1 MAVDKPKGPRS
12 VALVGPYSSGKTTLL
27 EAILHICGEID
38 RKGSVNA
45 GTSTGDSSKEA
56 RDRQMGVEV
65 NTAHATYLDDD
76 FTLLDCPGSIE
87 FFQESE
93 GVLSGVD
100 AAVVVCE
107 PDRDRVLTLSPILKR
122 LQDGNIPTFLF
133 VNKIDKAHGSVQD
146 LFNSLQSVTNRALV
160 LRQVPIFK
168 DNIITGYVDLA
179 SERAYVYKEGEA
191 SRIIDLPPE
200 MAEEEG
206 TSRFEMLEK
215 LADFDD
221 HLMEELLE
229 DIEPEKE
236 EIYSLLQND
245 LKEGLVTP
253 VFLGSAEYDHG
264 VRRLLKALRH
274 EVPEARV
281 AAERAGFD
289 ARSDAPVAQILKTY
303 ISAQAGKLSLAR
315 IWSGKISDGD
325 SFPAGRVAGLFRL
338 QGAKTE
344 KLSSASAGDIVALGR
359 LEDVRTGDF
368 LSMDAAPTPEEPS
381 ESLEP
386 VYNFALYAENRD
398 DDVKLSSALGKI
410 VEEDPSLRA
419 EHKQETQEL
428 LLWGQGEIHLKVALE
443 RLRNKYGLNVK
454 SRKPKVA
461 YKEAIRKAATQHA
474 RYKKQSGGHGQF
486 GDVQIEIKPLPRG
499 SGFSF
504 EEKIVGGSVP
514 RQYIPAVETGVK
526 EYLAEGPLGFPV
538 VDVSVTLFDG
548 QFHSVDSSE
557 NSFKSA
563 ARIAMSEGMPKC
575 DPVLLEPIYKVEI
588 SMPSEYTSKANSIV
602 SGRRGQIL
610 GFDARDGWEGWDVLT
625 AMIPESEVH
634 DLIVDLRSA
643 TLGVGTYRSE
653 FDHLQELTGHNAEKV
668 LQAREQ

>member
-1 MAVDKPKGPRS
+1 MVVDKPMGPRS
-12 VALVGPYSSGKTTLL
+12 IALVGPYSSGKTTLL
-27 EAILHICGEID
+27 EAILHICGETD
-38 RKGSVNA
+38 RKGSVTA
-45 GTSTGDSSKEA
+45 GTSCGDSSREA
-56 RDRQMGVEV
+56 RDRQMSVEV
-65 NTAHATYLDDD
+65 NAAHAIYLGDD
-76 FTLLDCPGSIE
+76 FSILDCPGSIE
-87 FFQESE
+87 FFQETE
-93 GVLSGVD
+93 NALTGVD

-107 PDRDRVLTLSPILKR
+107 PDSDRVLTLSPILKR
-122 LQDGNIPTFLF
+122 LQEKNLPTFIF

-146 LFNSLQSVTNRALV
+146 LFNSLQSVTDRALV

-168 DNIITGYVDLA
+168 DNIVTGYVDLA

-206 TSRFEMLEK
+206 SSRFAMLEK

-229 DIEPEKE
+229 DIDPERE

-253 VFLGSAEYDHG
+253 VFLGSAEHDNG

-274 EVPEARV
+274 EVPEASV
-281 AAERAGFD
+281 AAARAGFGAGTD
-289 ARSDAPVAQILKTY
+289 GPVAQVVKTY
-303 ISAQAGKLSLAR
+303 MSAQGGKLSLAR
-315 IWSGKISDGD
+315 IWSGTVKDGD
-325 SFPAGRVAGLFRL
+325 SFAVGRVGGLFRL
-338 QGAKTE
+338 QGGKSD
-344 KLSSASAGDIVALGR
+344 KLDSATAGEIVAFGRLDAAQTGDILTTA
-359 LEDVRTGDF
+359 ETIHAQAD
-368 LSMDAAPTPEEPS
+368 SI
-381 ESLEP
+381 LEP
-386 VYNFALYAENRD
+386 VYNFALYSEKRE

-410 VEEDPSLRA
+410 VEEDPSLKA

-443 RLRNKYGLNVK
+443 RLRNKYGLSVK
-454 SRKPKVA
+454 SRRPKVA

-486 GDVQIEIKPLPRG
+486 GDVQIEIKPRPRG

-514 RQYIPAVETGVK
+514 RQYIPAVEHGVK
-526 EYLAEGPLGFPV
+526 EYLLEGPLGFPV

-557 NSFKSA
+557 NSFRSA

-588 SMPSEYTSKANSIV
+588 AMPSEHTSKVNSIV

-610 GFDARDGWEGWDVLT
+610 GYDAREGWDGWDMLV

-653 FDHLQELTGHNAEKV
+653 FDHLQELTGQNAEKV
-668 LQAREQ
+668 LQNRS

>member
-1 MAVDKPKGPRS
+1 MVVDKPKGPRS
-12 VALVGPYSSGKTTLL
+12 IALVGPYSSGKTTLL
-27 EAILHICGEID
+27 DAILHICNETD
-38 RKGSVNA
+38 RKGSVTA
-45 GTSTGDSSKEA
+45 GTSCGDSSKEA
-56 RDRQMGVEV
+56 RERQMSVEV
-65 NTAHATYLDDD
+65 NTAHAHYLDDD
-76 FTLLDCPGSIE
+76 FTILDCPGSIE
-87 FFQESE
+87 FFQETE
-93 GVLSGVD
+93 NALSGVD

-107 PDRDRVLTLSPILKR
+107 PDKDRVLTLSPLLKT
-122 LQDGNIPTFLF
+122 LQERGLPTFIF
-133 VNKIDKAHGSVQD
+133 VNKMDKAYGSVHD
-146 LFNSLQSVTNRALV
+146 LFNSLQAVTDRALV

-168 DNIITGYVDLA
+168 DNIISGYVDLA

-206 TSRFEMLEK
+206 TSRFAMLEK

-229 DIEPEKE
+229 DIEPERE
-236 EIYSLLQND
+236 EIYALLQND
-245 LKEGLVTP
+245 LREGLITP
-253 VFLGSAEYDHG
+253 VFLGSAENDSG

-274 EVPEARV
+274 EVPAADV
-281 AAERAGFD
+281 AATRAGFD
-289 ARSDAPVAQILKTY
+289 AATDQPVAQILKTY
-303 ISAQAGKLSLAR
+303 MSSQGGKLSLAR
-315 IWSGKISDGD
+315 IWSGEIKDGD
-325 SFPAGRVAGLFRL
+325 SFAIGRIGGIFRL
-338 QGAKTE
+338 QGAKSE
-344 KLSSASAGDIVALGR
+344 KLDRAGPGEIVAFGR
-359 LEDVRTGDF
+359 LDEARTGDV
-368 LSMDAAPTPEEPS
+368 LMSDKTINSPAEAVLP
-381 ESLEP
+381 P
-386 VYNFALYAENRD
+386 VYSIALVPEKRD
-398 DDVKLSSALGKI
+398 DEVKLSAVLSKI
-410 VEEDPSLRA
+410 LEEDNSLRA

-428 LLWGQGEIHLKVALE
+428 ILWGQGEIHLNVALD
-443 RLRNKYGLNVK
+443 RMRNKYGLNVK
-454 SRKPKVA
+454 SRRPKVA

-486 GDVQIEIKPLPRG
+486 GDVHIEIKPLPRG
-499 SGFSF
+499 SGFNF

-514 RQYIPAVETGVK
+514 RQYIPAVEHGVK

-557 NSFKSA
+557 NSFRSA

-588 SMPSEYTSKANSIV
+588 SMPSEHTSKVNSIV

-610 GFDARDGWEGWDVLT
+610 GFDARDGWEGWDVLV

-653 FDHLQELTGHNAEKV
+653 FDHLQELTGQYAEKV
-668 LQAREQ
+668 LQNRN

>member
-1 MAVDKPKGPRS
+1 MTVLKPKGPRS
-12 VALVGPYSSGKTTLL
+12 IALVGPYSSGKTTLL
-27 EAILHICGEID
+27 EAFLHICGEID

-56 RDRQMGVEV
+56 RDRNMSVEV
-65 NTAHATYLDDD
+65 NAAHMTYLGDN
-76 FTLLDCPGSIE
+76 FTILDCPGSIE
-87 FFQESE
+87 FFQETE
-93 GVLSGVD
+93 NALRGVD
-100 AAVVVCE
+100 AAIVVCE
-107 PDRDRVLTLSPILKR
+107 PDQDRVLTLSPILK
-122 LQDGNIPTFLF
+122 LLEVYNLPTFIF
-133 VNKIDKAHGSVQD
+133 VNKIDKAYGSVQE
-146 LFNSLQSVTNRALV
+146 LFSSLQAVTDRALV

-168 DNIITGYVDLA
+168 DGIVTGYVDLA

-206 TSRFEMLEK
+206 TSRFSMLEK

-229 DIEPEKE
+229 DIEPERE
-236 EIYSLLQND
+236 EIYTLLQND
-245 LKEGLVTP
+245 LGEGVVTP
-253 VFLGSAEYDHG
+253 VFLGSAEMDHG

-274 EVPEARV
+274 EVPEAQVSALRS
-281 AAERAGFD
+281 GFAVNTD
-289 ARSDAPVAQILKTY
+289 TTMAQILKTY
-303 ISAQAGKLSLAR
+303 MSAQGGKLSLAR
-315 IWSGKISDGD
+315 IWSGKINDGN
-325 SFPAGRVAGLFRL
+325 SFSTGRIGGLFKL
-338 QGAKTE
+338 QGSKIE
-344 KLSSASAGDIVALGR
+344 KISSASAGDIVAFGR
-359 LEDVRTGDF
+359 LDDAHTGDI
-368 LSMDAAPTPEEPS
+368 LTTDDTKHDSPVS
-381 ESLEP
+381 LLEP
-386 VYNFALYAENRD
+386 VYNFALFAEKRE
-398 DDVKLSSALGKI
+398 DDVKLSAALGKLT
-410 VEEDPSLRA
+410 EEDPSLVT

-443 RLRNKYGLNVK
+443 RLRNKYGLDVK

-461 YKEAIRKAATQHA
+461 YKEAIRKSATQHA

-499 SGFSF
+499 SGFNF

-514 RQYIPAVETGVK
+514 RQYIPAVEHGVK
-526 EYLAEGPLGFPV
+526 EYLVEGPLGFPV
-538 VDVSVTLFDG
+538 VDVEVTLFDG

-557 NSFKSA
+557 NSFRSA

-575 DPVLLEPIYKVEI
+575 DPVLLEPIYKVEVA
-588 SMPSEYTSKANSIV
+588 MPSDYTSKVNSIV

-610 GFDARDGWEGWDVLT
+610 GFDARQGWDGWDLLV
-625 AMIPESEVH
+625 AMIPESEVQ

-653 FDHLQELTGHNAEKV
+653 FDHLQELTGQIAEKV
-668 LQAREQ
+668 LQNRN

>member
-1 MAVDKPKGPRS
+1 MVVDKPRGPRS
-12 VALVGPYSSGKTTLL
+12 IALVGPYSSGKTTLL

-56 RDRQMGVEV
+56 RDRQMSVEV
-65 NTAHATYLDDD
+65 NAAHTNYLGDE
-76 FTLLDCPGSIE
+76 FTILDCPGSVE
-87 FFQESE
+87 FFQETE
-93 GVLSGVD
+93 NALKGVD
-100 AAVVVCE
+100 AAVIVCE
-107 PDRDRVLTLSPILKR
+107 PDRDRVLTLSPILKS
-122 LQDGNIPTFLF
+122 LQEKNLPTFIF

-146 LFNSLQSVTNRALV
+146 LFDSLQLVTERALV
-160 LRQVPIFK
+160 LRQVPILK
-168 DNIITGYVDLA
+168 DGIITGYVDLA

-191 SRIIDLPPE
+191 SRTIDLPPT

-206 TSRFEMLEK
+206 SSRFAMLEK

-229 DIEPEKE
+229 DINPERE

-245 LKEGLVTP
+245 LKDGLVTS
-253 VFLGSAEYDHG
+253 VFLGSAESDNG

-274 EVPEARV
+274 EVPEASV
-281 AAERAGFD
+281 AA
-289 ARSDAPVAQILKTY
+289 ARTGIEITPDSMIAEVIKTY
-303 ISAQAGKLSLAR
+303 MSGQGGKLSLAR
-315 IWSGKISDGD
+315 VWSGTVHDGD
-325 SFPAGRVAGLFRL
+325 SFAAGRIGGIFRL
-338 QGAKTE
+338 QGGKSD
-344 KLSSASAGDIVALGR
+344 KISSAEPGDIVAFGR
-359 LEDVRTGDF
+359 LDTAQTGDI
-368 LSMDAAPTPEEPS
+368 LTISETIRPTSSLALAPVFNVA
-381 ESLEP
+381 L
-386 VYNFALYAENRD
+386 FAEKRE
-398 DDVKLSSALGKI
+398 DDVKLSAALAKI
-410 VEEDPSLRA
+410 MEEDPSFQA

-443 RLRNKYGLNVK
+443 RLRNKYGLSVK
-454 SRKPKVA
+454 SQRPKVA

-499 SGFSF
+499 TGFSF

-514 RQYIPAVETGVK
+514 RQYIPAVEHGVK
-526 EYLAEGPLGFPV
+526 EYLVEGPLGFPV
-538 VDVSVTLFDG
+538 VDISVTLFDG

-557 NSFKSA
+557 NSFRSA
-563 ARIAMSEGMPKC
+563 ARIAMTEGMPKC
-575 DPVLLEPIYKVEI
+575 DPVLLEPICKVDI
-588 SMPSEYTSKANSIV
+588 SMPSEHTSKVNSIV

-610 GFDARDGWEGWDVLT
+610 GFDAREGWDGWDVLE

-643 TLGVGTYRSE
+643 TLGVGTYRRQ
-653 FDHLQELTGHNAEKV
+653 FDHLQELTGHNADKV
-668 LQAREQ
+668 LQNRA

>member
-1 MAVDKPKGPRS
+1 MAVLKPKGPRS

-27 EAILHICGEID
+27 EAFLHICGEID
-38 RKGSVNA
+38 RKGSVNS

-56 RDRQMGVEV
+56 RDRNMSVEV
-65 NTAHATYLDDD
+65 NTAHMSYLGDD
-76 FTLLDCPGSIE
+76 FTILDCPGSIE
-87 FFQESE
+87 FFQETE
-93 GVLSGVD
+93 NALRGVD
-100 AAVVVCE
+100 AAIVVCE
-107 PDRDRVLTLSPILKR
+107 PDQNRVLTLSPVLK
-122 LQDGNIPTFLF
+122 LLEDYNLPTFIF
-133 VNKIDKAHGSVQD
+133 VNKVDKAHGSVQE
-146 LFNSLQSVTNRALV
+146 LFSSLQSITDRALV

-168 DNIITGYVDLA
+168 DGIVTGYVDLA

-206 TSRFEMLEK
+206 TSRFSMLEK

-229 DIEPEKE
+229 DIEPEHE
-236 EIYSLLQND
+236 EIYTLLQND
-245 LKEGLVTP
+245 LSEGVVTP
-253 VFLGSAEYDHG
+253 VFLGSADLDHG

-274 EVPEARV
+274 EVPEAHV
-281 AAERAGFD
+281 AAQ
-289 ARSDAPVAQILKTY
+289 RSGLVANDDTVIAQVLKTY
-303 ISAQAGKLSLAR
+303 MSSQGGKLSLSR
-315 IWSGKISDGD
+315 IWSGELKDGD
-325 SFPAGRVAGLFRL
+325 SFTLGRIGGLFRM
-338 QGAKTE
+338 QGSKIEKITSAK
-344 KLSSASAGDIVALGR
+344 AGEIVAFGR
-359 LEDVRTGDF
+359 LDEAHTGNILTTDETNHVSPVS
-368 LSMDAAPTPEEPS
+368 L
-381 ESLEP
+381 LEP
-386 VYNFALYAENRD
+386 VYNYALFAERRE

-410 VEEDPSLRA
+410 VEEDPSLIA

-461 YKEAIRKAATQHA
+461 YKEAIRKSATQHA

-499 SGFSF
+499 SGFNF

-514 RQYIPAVETGVK
+514 RQYIPAVEHGVK
-526 EYLAEGPLGFPV
+526 EYLVEGPLGFPV
-538 VDVSVTLFDG
+538 VDVEVTLFDG

-557 NSFKSA
+557 NSFRSA

-575 DPVLLEPIYKVEI
+575 DPVLLEPIYKVEVA
-588 SMPSEYTSKANSIV
+588 MPSDYTSKVNSIV

-610 GFDARDGWEGWDVLT
+610 GFDARQGWDGWDLLV
-625 AMIPESEVH
+625 AMIPESEVQ

-653 FDHLQELTGHNAEKV
+653 FDHLQELTGQNAEKV
-668 LQAREQ
+668 LQNRD

>member
-1 MAVDKPKGPRS
+1 MAVLKPKGPRS

-27 EAILHICGEID
+27 EAFLHICGEID
-38 RKGSVNA
+38 RKGSVNS

-56 RDRQMGVEV
+56 RDRNMSVEV
-65 NTAHATYLDDD
+65 NAAHMTYLGDD
-76 FTLLDCPGSIE
+76 FTILDCPGSIE
-87 FFQESE
+87 FFQETE
-93 GVLSGVD
+93 NALRGVD
-100 AAVVVCE
+100 AAIVVCE
-107 PDRDRVLTLSPILKR
+107 PDQNRVLTLSPILK
-122 LQDGNIPTFLF
+122 LLEDYNLPTFIF
-133 VNKIDKAHGSVQD
+133 VNKVDKAHGSVQD
-146 LFNSLQSVTNRALV
+146 LFSSLQSITDRALV

-168 DNIITGYVDLA
+168 DGIVTGYVDLA

-206 TSRFEMLEK
+206 SSRFSMLEK

-229 DIEPEKE
+229 DIEPERE
-236 EIYSLLQND
+236 EIYTLLQND
-245 LKEGLVTP
+245 LSEGVVTP
-253 VFLGSAEYDHG
+253 IFLGSADLDHG

-274 EVPEARV
+274 EVPEAHVSAQRSGL
-281 AAERAGFD
+281 AA
-289 ARSDAPVAQILKTY
+289 SDETAVAQVLKTY
-303 ISAQAGKLSLAR
+303 MSAQGGKLSLVR
-315 IWSGKISDGD
+315 IWSGKLNDGD
-325 SFPAGRVAGLFRL
+325 RFTTGRIGGLFRM
-338 QGAKTE
+338 QGSKVEKITAAK
-344 KLSSASAGDIVALGR
+344 AGEIVAFGR
-359 LEDVRTGDF
+359 LENAHTGDI
-368 LSMDAAPTPEEPS
+368 LTTEEATHARPVS
-381 ESLEP
+381 SLEP
-386 VYNFALYAENRD
+386 VYNYALFAEKRE

-410 VEEDPSLRA
+410 VEEDPSLIA

-443 RLRNKYGLNVK
+443 RLRNKYGLEVK

-461 YKEAIRKAATQHA
+461 YKEAIRKSAIQHA

-499 SGFSF
+499 SGFNF

-514 RQYIPAVETGVK
+514 RQYIPAVEHGVK
-526 EYLAEGPLGFPV
+526 EYLVEGPLGFPV
-538 VDVSVTLFDG
+538 VDLEVTLFDG

-557 NSFKSA
+557 NSFRSA

-575 DPVLLEPIYKVEI
+575 EPVLLEPIYKVEVA
-588 SMPSEYTSKANSIV
+588 MPSNYTSKVNSIV

-610 GFDARDGWEGWDVLT
+610 GFDARQGWDGWDLLV
-625 AMIPESEVH
+625 AMIPESEVQ

-653 FDHLQELTGHNAEKV
+653 FDHLQELTGQNAEKV
-668 LQAREQ
+668 LQNRD

>member
-1 MAVDKPKGPRS
+1 MVVDKPTGPRS
-12 VALVGPYSSGKTTLL
+12 IALVGPYSSGKTTLL

-38 RKGSVNA
+38 RKGSVTA
-45 GTSTGDSSKEA
+45 GTTVGDSAKEA
-56 RDRQMGVEV
+56 RDRQMSVEV
-65 NTAHATYLDDD
+65 NATHANYLGDQ
-76 FTLLDCPGSIE
+76 FTFLDCPGSIE

-93 GVLSGVD
+93 NALRGVD

-107 PDRDRVLTLSPILKR
+107 PDADRVLTLTPLLKS
-122 LQDGNIPTFLF
+122 LQTRGIPTFLF
-133 VNKIDKAHGSVQD
+133 VNKMDKAHGSVHD
-146 LFNSLQSVTNRALV
+146 LFNSLQSVTERALV

-168 DNIITGYVDLA
+168 NNSISGYVDLA

-206 TSRFEMLEK
+206 TSRFEMLER

-229 DIEPEKE
+229 DIDPEKE
-236 EIYSLLQND
+236 EIYALLQND
-245 LKEGLVTP
+245 LREGLVTP
-253 VFLGSAEYDHG
+253 VFLGSAERDNG

-274 EVPEARV
+274 EVPEAK
-281 AAERAGFD
+281 AAASRAGFD
-289 ARSDAPVAQILKTY
+289 AEGDEVTAEILKTY
-303 ISAQAGKLSLAR
+303 ISPQAGKLSLAR
-315 IWSGKISDGD
+315 IWSGEVKDGD
-325 SFPAGRVAGLFRL
+325 ILDIGRIGGLLRL
-338 QGAKTE
+338 QGSKADKISE
-344 KLSSASAGDIVALGR
+344 CVAGDIVAFAR
-359 LEDVRTGDF
+359 LDEAQTGDILKRDETIRPERAA
-368 LSMDAAPTPEEPS
+368 LS
-381 ESLEP
+381 P
-386 VYNFALYAENRD
+386 VYNFALIAEKRE
-398 DDVKLSSALGKI
+398 DDVKLSAALAKI
-410 VEEDPSLRA
+410 IEEDPSLMS

-428 LLWGQGEIHLKVALE
+428 ILWGQGEIHLKVALD
-443 RLRNKYGLNVK
+443 RLRNKYGLDVK
-454 SRKPKVA
+454 ARRPKVA

-499 SGFSF
+499 AGFQF

-514 RQYIPAVETGVK
+514 RQYIPAVEHGVK
-526 EYLAEGPLGFPV
+526 EYLMEGPLGFPV

-557 NSFKSA
+557 NSFRSA

-575 DPVLLEPIYKVEI
+575 EPVLLEPIYKVEI
-588 SMPSEYTSKANSIV
+588 SMPSEHTSKVNSIV

-610 GFDARDGWEGWDVLT
+610 GFDARDGWGGWDVLV

-634 DLIVDLRSA
+634 DLIVELRSV

-668 LQAREQ
+668 LQNRAE

>member
-1 MAVDKPKGPRS
+1 MAVLKPKGPRS

-27 EAILHICGEID
+27 ESFLHICGEID
-38 RKGSVNA
+38 RKGSVNS

-56 RDRQMGVEV
+56 RDRNMSVEV
-65 NTAHATYLDDD
+65 NTAHMTYLGDE
-76 FTLLDCPGSIE
+76 FTILDCPGSIE
-87 FFQESE
+87 FFQETE
-93 GVLSGVD
+93 NALRGVD
-100 AAVVVCE
+100 AAIVVCE
-107 PDRDRVLTLSPILKR
+107 PDQNRVLTLSPILK
-122 LQDGNIPTFLF
+122 LLEDYNLPTFIF
-133 VNKIDKAHGSVQD
+133 VNKVDKAHGSVQE
-146 LFNSLQSVTNRALV
+146 LFSSLQSVTDRALV

-168 DNIITGYVDLA
+168 DGIITGYVDLA
-179 SERAYVYKEGEA
+179 SERAYVYKEGDA

-206 TSRFEMLEK
+206 SSRFSMLEK

-229 DIEPEKE
+229 DIEPERE
-236 EIYSLLQND
+236 EIYTLLQND
-245 LKEGLVTP
+245 LSEGIVTP
-253 VFLGSAEYDHG
+253 VFLGSADLDHG

-274 EVPEARV
+274 EVPEAQV
-281 AAERAGFD
+281 SAL
-289 ARSDAPVAQILKTY
+289 RSGLSASDETTIAQVLKTY
-303 ISAQAGKLSLAR
+303 MSSQGGKLSLAR
-315 IWSGKISDGD
+315 IWSGKLNDGD
-325 SFPAGRVAGLFRL
+325 SFTTGRIGGLFRM
-338 QGAKTE
+338 QGSKVE
-344 KLSSASAGDIVALGR
+344 KIKSARAGEIVAFGRLDDAHTGDILTTDETNHARPVSL
-359 LEDVRTGDF
+359 
-368 LSMDAAPTPEEPS
+368 
-381 ESLEP
+381 LEP
-386 VYNFALYAENRD
+386 VYNYALFAEKRE

-410 VEEDPSLRA
+410 VAEDPSLIA

-443 RLRNKYGLNVK
+443 RLRNKYGLEVK

-461 YKEAIRKAATQHA
+461 YKEAIRKSTIQHA

-504 EEKIVGGSVP
+504 AEKIVGGSVP
-514 RQYIPAVETGVK
+514 RQYIPAVEHGVK
-526 EYLAEGPLGFPV
+526 EYLVEGPLGFPV
-538 VDVSVTLFDG
+538 VDVEVTLFDG

-557 NSFKSA
+557 NSFRSA

-575 DPVLLEPIYKVEI
+575 DPVLLEPIYKVEVA
-588 SMPSEYTSKANSIV
+588 MPSNYTSKVNSIV

-610 GFDARDGWEGWDVLT
+610 GFDARQGWDGWDLLV
-625 AMIPESEVH
+625 AMIPESEVQ

-653 FDHLQELTGHNAEKV
+653 FDHLQELTGQNAEKV
-668 LQAREQ
+668 LQNRD